1 MAERD
6 RDEEGR
12 ARNARPRDALG
23 RPLPYG
29 MDGIETMP
37 DDLGLGPDES
47 LELAQKLLDEDRPF
61 HAHEVLE
68 GAWKAAPA
76 AERELWKG
84 MAQLAVGLT
93 HIRRGNDKGAVSL
106 LSRAVERISESP
118 QPPHGI
124 DGPGLVTY
132 GQALI
137 DRVEREGV
145 GRIGTDELRPQLKR
159 LT

>member
-1 MAERD
+1 
-6 RDEEGR
+6 
-12 ARNARPRDALG
+12 
-23 RPLPYG
+23 